1 VKRFSC
7 WLNNE
12 RIGLEIYFLP
22 FATYS
27 TGKSGP
33 LLALS
38 GDGWSFHWA
47 RMCHFNHQCDLSK
60 MGLVAGLDRSKGDF
74 GPALHLALLKQ
85 IAPLIPT

>member
-12 RIGLEIYFLP
+12 RIGLEI
-22 FATYS
+22 
-27 TGKSGP
+27 GP

-38 GDGWSFHWA
+38 GDRWSFHWA

-60 MGLVAGLDRSKGDF
+60 TGLAAGLDRSKGDF